1 MMATASSCHV
11 QALQKNSTWSQK
23 TALQVERTTDSEV
36 FRQHFRQFCYQEVA
50 GPHEAFSTLWE
61 LCCRWLRPKTNSKEQ
76 ILEMLVLE
84 QFLTILPGEIQV
96 QVREHHPE
104 NGEEAVALVEDLQKE
119 TERPEQQFPVSVQ
132 NPEVLVEKIVS
143 LGTAQESMS
152 YHLKQEENQQE
163 KDPSKDASWSLH
175 QGPQEQAD
183 YEQES
188 PVRPDTSK
196 LAPQVSAFPWERRK
210 RNQKM
215 EAVILTTGFQEPVTC
230 GDVTMS
236 FSQEEWKCL
245 NSAQRVLYRGIMQEN
260 YRNVD
265 SLGLSKPLLISEVEH
280 RKDIC
285 LPDLQGSKETEI
297 LSSSHTNEDR
307 VQTEKL
313 AKREGENWGGQKQ
326 QQDLED
332 EKITGYVNVKKSL
345 IMHRFPQG
353 LEVKNEIKKEDLKW
367 EYSEKDQLSRT
378 IPGRFNRQIFQY
390 PVLKEACET
399 VSKLRK
405 QLINFPRERQ
415 DKPDFHERDLMK
427 KLDQQKLCVGEKHY
441 KQFAYGNS
449 FSQNSHKSIPELE
462 KTTRCHECGKSF
474 SRGSYLVRHQRIHT
488 GEKPHKCNECG
499 KSFSE
504 RSNLTAHLRT
514 HTGERPYKCGECGKS
529 FNQSSSLIVHQ
540 RTHTGE
546 KPYQCNE
553 CGKRFNNSSQF
564 SAHRRAHTGESPYK
578 CRECGKSFNN
588 SSHFNAHQ
596 RTHTGEKPYECPQC
610 GKSFSKSSALTRHQG
625 VHMREK
631 FLIQSR
637 LNVVERNIS

>member
-1 MMATASSCHV
+1 MAAASGHQV
-11 QALQKNSTWSQK
+11 QAPQKNSTQGQK
-23 TALQVERTTDSEV
+23 AALQVEGIADSET

-119 TERPEQQFPVSVQ
+119 TERPEQQFPVSMQ
-132 NPEVLVEKIVS
+132 NPEMLVEKIVPV
-143 LGTAQESMS
+143 GTAQESMS
-152 YHLKQEENQQE
+152 YQIKQEENQQE
-163 KDPSKDASWSLH
+163 EDPSKDASWSPH
-175 QGPQEQAD
+175 QGPQEQSD
-183 YEQES
+183 YEQE
-188 PVRPDTSK
+188 PQITAETTR
-196 LAPQVSAFPWERRK
+196 LASQISAYPRERRK
-210 RNQKM
+210 RKQEM

-230 GDVTMS
+230 EDVTMS
-236 FSQEEWKCL
+236 FSQEEWRCL
-245 NSAQRVLYRGIMQEN
+245 NSSQRVLYRGIMQEN

-265 SLGLSKPLLISEVEH
+265 SV
-280 RKDIC
+280 
-285 LPDLQGSKETEI
+285 
-297 LSSSHTNEDR
+297 
-307 VQTEKL
+307 
-313 AKREGENWGGQKQ
+313 
-326 QQDLED
+326 
-332 EKITGYVNVKKSL
+332 
-345 IMHRFPQG
+345 G
-353 LEVKNEIKKEDLKW
+353 LEIKNEIKKEDLKW
-367 EYSEKDQLSRT
+367 EYSEEEQSSRT
-378 IPGRFNRQIFQY
+378 IPGRFDRQIFQY
-390 PVLKEACET
+390 PILKEACET

-415 DKPDFHERDLMK
+415 GKPAFQERDLMK
-427 KLDQQKLCVGEKHY
+427 KLGQQKLSVGEKHY
-441 KQFAYGNS
+441 KQLACGNS
-449 FSQNSHKSIPELE
+449 FSQNSHKSTPELE
-462 KTTRCHECGKSF
+462 KTTKCHECGKSF

-546 KPYQCNE
+546 KPYQCTE

-637 LNVVERNIS
+637 LNVLERNIS

>member
-1 MMATASSCHV
+1 MMAA
-11 QALQKNSTWSQK
+11 ALGHQVHAPQKNSTWGQK
-23 TALQVERTTDSEV
+23 TALQVEGTASSET

-50 GPHEAFSTLWE
+50 GPHEAFSKLWE

-119 TERPEQQFPVSVQ
+119 TERPEQFAVK
-132 NPEVLVEKIVS
+132 KIVPM
-143 LGTAQESMS
+143 GIKQESIS
-152 YHLKQEENQQE
+152 YQVKQEENQQE
-163 KDPSKDASWSLH
+163 EDPSKDTSWSPH
-175 QGPQEQAD
+175 QGSQEQSD

-188 PVRPDTSK
+188 QLRPETTRFTPK
-196 LAPQVSAFPWERRK
+196 VSAFPQDRRK
-210 RNQKM
+210 RNQEV

-230 GDVTMS
+230 EDVTMS
-236 FSQEEWKCL
+236 SQEEWKCL

-265 SLGLSKPLLISEVEH
+265 SVGLQ
-280 RKDIC
+280 D
-285 LPDLQGSKETEI
+285 SKETEI
-297 LSSSHTNEDR
+297 LSSSHTNENR
-307 VQTEKL
+307 VQTDEKQ
-313 AKREGENWGGQKQ
+313 AKREEKNWGNQKQ
-326 QQDLED
+326 RQDLED
-332 EKITGYVNVKKSL
+332 GKITD
-345 IMHRFPQG
+345 
-353 LEVKNEIKKEDLKW
+353 LEIKNKIKKEDIKW
-367 EYSEKDQLSRT
+367 EHSEEGQLSRT
-378 IPGRFNRQIFQY
+378 IPERFNRQIFQY

-399 VSKLRK
+399 VNKLRK

-415 DKPDFHERDLMK
+415 GKPAFPQRDLMK
-427 KLDQQKLCVGEKHY
+427 KLDQPKLCVGEKHY

-449 FSQNSHKSIPELE
+449 FSQNSHKLTPELE
-462 KTTRCHECGKSF
+462 KTTKCHECGKSF

-514 HTGERPYKCGECGKS
+514 HTGERPYKCRECGKS
-529 FNQSSSLIVHQ
+529 FNQSSSLIVHH

-564 SAHRRAHTGESPYK
+564 SAHRRAHTGESPYR

-596 RTHTGEKPYECPQC
+596 RTHTGEKPYGCPQC

-637 LNVVERNIS
+637 LNILERNIS

>member
-1 MMATASSCHV
+1 MWNFN
-11 QALQKNSTWSQK
+11 QAYS
-23 TALQVERTTDSEV
+23 
-36 FRQHFRQFCYQEVA
+36 
-50 GPHEAFSTLWE
+50 
-61 LCCRWLRPKTNSKEQ
+61 
-76 ILEMLVLE
+76 
-84 QFLTILPGEIQV
+84 
-96 QVREHHPE
+96 
-104 NGEEAVALVEDLQKE
+104 
-119 TERPEQQFPVSVQ
+119 QFPVSVQ
-132 NPEVLVEKIVS
+132 NPEVLVEKKVS

-163 KDPSKDASWSLH
+163 KDASWSLH
-175 QGPQEQAD
+175 QRPQKQAD
-183 YEQES
+183 YEQEP
-188 PVRPDTSK
+188 PVRPDTIK

-210 RNQKM
+210 INQEK

-236 FSQEEWKCL
+236 FSQEEWRCL

-260 YRNVD
+260 CRNVD

-280 RKDIC
+280 GKDIC
-285 LPDLQGSKETEI
+285 LPDLQSSKETEI
-297 LSSSHTNEDR
+297 LNTSHTNEDR
-307 VQTEKL
+307 IQTEKR
-313 AKREGENWGGQKQ
+313 AKKEGKNWGGQTLQ
-326 QQDLED
+326 RDLED
-332 EKITGYVNVKKSL
+332 EKIT
-345 IMHRFPQG
+345 
-353 LEVKNEIKKEDLKW
+353 EVKNEIKKEDLKW
-367 EYSEKDQLSRT
+367 EYSEKEQLSRT
-378 IPGRFNRQIFQY
+378 IPGRFNQQIFQY

-415 DKPDFHERDLMK
+415 CKPDFHERDLIK

-441 KQFAYGNS
+441 KQLACGNS
-449 FSQNSHKSIPELE
+449 FSQNSLKSVPELE

-596 RTHTGEKPYECPQC
+596 RTHTGEKPYECLQC

-637 LNVVERNIS
+637 LNELERNIS

>member
-1 MMATASSCHV
+1 MAAASGHQV
-11 QALQKNSTWSQK
+11 QAPQKNSTQGQK
-23 TALQVERTTDSEV
+23 AALQVEGIADSET

-119 TERPEQQFPVSVQ
+119 TERPEQQFPVSMQ
-132 NPEVLVEKIVS
+132 NPEMLVEKIVPV
-143 LGTAQESMS
+143 GTAQESMS
-152 YHLKQEENQQE
+152 YQIKQEENQQE
-163 KDPSKDASWSLH
+163 EDPSKDASWSPH
-175 QGPQEQAD
+175 QGPQEQSD
-183 YEQES
+183 YEQE
-188 PVRPDTSK
+188 PQITAETTR
-196 LAPQVSAFPWERRK
+196 LASQISAYPRERRK
-210 RNQKM
+210 RKQEM

-230 GDVTMS
+230 EDVTMS
-236 FSQEEWKCL
+236 FSQEEWRCL
-245 NSAQRVLYRGIMQEN
+245 NSSQRVLYRGIMQEN

-265 SLGLSKPLLISEVEH
+265 SVGFPKPLLISGVEYG
-280 RKDIC
+280 KDLCI
-285 LPDLQGSKETEI
+285 PDLQGSKETEI
-297 LSSSHTNEDR
+297 LSSSHTNENR
-307 VQTEKL
+307 VQTDEKQ
-313 AKREGENWGGQKQ
+313 AKREEKNWGDQKHRW
-326 QQDLED
+326 DLED
-332 EKITGYVNVKKSL
+332 EKITG
-345 IMHRFPQG
+345 
-353 LEVKNEIKKEDLKW
+353 LEIKNEIKKEDLKW
-367 EYSEKDQLSRT
+367 EYSEEEQSSRT
-378 IPGRFNRQIFQY
+378 IPGRFDRQIFQY
-390 PVLKEACET
+390 PILKEACET

-415 DKPDFHERDLMK
+415 GKPAFQERDLMK
-427 KLDQQKLCVGEKHY
+427 KLGQQKLSVGEKHY
-441 KQFAYGNS
+441 KQLACGNS
-449 FSQNSHKSIPELE
+449 FSQNSHKSTPELE
-462 KTTRCHECGKSF
+462 KTTKCHECGKSF

-546 KPYQCNE
+546 KPYQCTE

-637 LNVVERNIS
+637 LNVLERNIS